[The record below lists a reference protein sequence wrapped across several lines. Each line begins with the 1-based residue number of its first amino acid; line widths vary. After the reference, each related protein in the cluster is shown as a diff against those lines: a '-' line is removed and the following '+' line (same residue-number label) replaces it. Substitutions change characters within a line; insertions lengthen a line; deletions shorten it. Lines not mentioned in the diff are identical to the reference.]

1 MLLSFLLN
9 LQLFQLI
16 AEEIVSLSLAQTGTS
31 INIYDK
37 SNNQFFFPLQRPWE
51 LQMLDSLQMQAS
63 LKRWLTSPFNASPLR
78 KCFKIKHVRAFV
90 LGQEEVLLFLKD
102 DLNCVKIWEI
112 TCKFR
117 KQAQR

>member
-37 SNNQFFFPLQRPWE
+37 SNNQFFFPLRRP
-51 LQMLDSLQMQAS
+51 
-63 LKRWLTSPFNASPLR
+63 
-78 KCFKIKHVRAFV
+78 
-90 LGQEEVLLFLKD
+90 
-102 DLNCVKIWEI
+102 
-112 TCKFR
+112 
-117 KQAQR
+117 